1 MEKIK
6 RNVSKPKA
14 VQFAPAMKSEKI
26 NEVVNEVN
34 NLKDKQVDLDGK
46 LETMRLENE
55 ALWKEVM
62 LIILH
67 GLFLIRGIVK
77 IQLVLPLTKIMN
89 FI

>member
-55 ALWKEVM
+55 ALWKEVVM
-62 LIILH
+62 LINEEEPCDTL
-67 GLFLIRGIVK
+67 R
-77 IQLVLPLTKIMN
+77 
-89 FI
+89 